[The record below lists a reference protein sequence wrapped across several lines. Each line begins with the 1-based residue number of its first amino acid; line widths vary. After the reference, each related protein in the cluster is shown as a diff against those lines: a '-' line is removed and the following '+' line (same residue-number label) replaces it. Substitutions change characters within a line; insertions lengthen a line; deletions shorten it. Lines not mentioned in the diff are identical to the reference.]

1 MFEATREYVMQRK
14 AFGKTLSNLQTIQH
28 KLAELKTST
37 AVCRSFIDECIAQ
50 HNIGQ
55 LTNSTASMAKYWATD
70 LENKVATECL
80 QMHGGWGYMMDT
92 CIARSFIDARVQSIY
107 GGSNEVMK
115 ELIARPIVKPV
126 N

>member
-1 MFEATREYVMQRK
+1 MQYNVCKLITYISKIHDNLVRSSFTIF
-14 AFGKTLSNLQTIQH
+14 AFQ
-28 KLAELKTST
+28 
-37 AVCRSFIDECIAQ
+37 
-50 HNIGQ
+50 
-55 LTNSTASMAKYWATD
+55 YWATD